1 MNNLTAYR
9 SPITLLSLSA
19 AESANFSEDIFLQA
33 KQKLAG
39 HTTLNEEL
47 ETALRNVNASTW
59 QFHKTI
65 QEQEG
70 LLQFLEEGR
79 FDEAAMEKASF
90 LRYNPSFVQFISGPF
105 AVAFQKAS
113 ATICQEKEVYPTLRK
128 LLDYTSFILP
138 QYEAFAFASINEY
151 LQQHTRSLALLSW
164 EQFVVNEE
172 QLGFVFSGDW
182 IALMNSLPD
191 ACAAQR
197 NDMINTLL
205 QILKRFRLDA
215 STEYLKAFCRC
226 VYSLKMEPAAKQD
239 LQEYSASFRSPLP
252 AKKEAAETASRP
264 WALYIGGGAALLL
277 AVAFLLVY
285 LTGKKGQHPEQP
297 EDKYM
302 EAVTSASPS
311 DQLNSSVNERNLK
324 GFLYLSTKQ
333 ENVGTSM
340 LLETGATPLP
350 GLTKLPAN
358 DGNSTLTVRNQT
370 GSDALLFYFGSDN
383 LLVNKNSRIV
393 SVFIRRGEEY
403 RCRFQPDFGRFNFLF
418 GKEWVKM
425 DTPASLAI
433 QTGSTD
439 IPLIGQVQNEAAVWT
454 IPDFFKNVSPQQP
467 YLLHDLLITNIEQ
480 QTSTPGSNLVYTRLN
495 EKDNGKRYSD
505 EGFAEIVLQ
514 EEKGEFSIKAK
525 SSMYVYRSF
534 PTFRPEDFQ
543 QTP

>member
-19 AESANFSEDIFLQA
+19 AESANFSEKILLQA
-33 KQKLAG
+33 KQKLACQ
-39 HTTLNEEL
+39 TPLNEEL
-47 ETALRNVNASTW
+47 ETALHNVNASTW
-59 QFHKTI
+59 PFHKTI
-65 QEQEG
+65 REQEG
-70 LLQFLEEGR
+70 LLLFLEEGW
-79 FDEAAMEKASF
+79 FDEAALEKAFF

-128 LLDYTSFILP
+128 LLNYATFILP
-138 QYEAFAFASINEY
+138 QHEAFAFASINAY
-151 LQQHTRSLALLSW
+151 LQQHSRSLALLSW
-164 EQFVVNEE
+164 EQFVANEE
-172 QLGFVFSGDW
+172 QLGFVFSSDW
-182 IALMNSLPD
+182 IALMNGLPD

-197 NDMINTLL
+197 NEMINTLL

-215 STEYLKAFCRC
+215 SPDYLKAFCRC
-226 VYSLKMEPAAKQD
+226 VYSLKMEPAAKQEIQD
-239 LQEYSASFRSPLP
+239 YAASFRSPQP
-252 AKKEAAETASRP
+252 AKKEAAETAGRP
-264 WALYIGGGAALLL
+264 WALYIGSGAALLL
-277 AVAFLLVY
+277 AAAFLLVF
-285 LTGKKGQHPEQP
+285 LAGKKGQRPEQP

-302 EAVTSASPS
+302 EAVTSASAS

-333 ENVGTSM
+333 KNVGTPM

-358 DGNSTLTVRNQT
+358 DGNSTLTVRNET

-403 RCRFQPDFGRFNFLF
+403 RCRFQPDFGRFNFVF

-425 DTPASLAI
+425 DIPASFAI
-433 QTGSTD
+433 QTGSND
-439 IPLIGQVQNEAAVWT
+439 IPLIGQVQNEPAVWT
-454 IPDFFKNVSPQQP
+454 IPDFFKNVSPEQP
-467 YLLHDLLITNIEQ
+467 YLQHDLLITNIEQ
-480 QTSTPGSNLVYTRLN
+480 QTSSSGHKLFYTLLN
-495 EKDNGKRYSD
+495 EKDNRKGYGD

-514 EEKGEFSIKAK
+514 ETKGEFSIKAK
-525 SSMYVYRSF
+525 SSMFVYRSF